1 MSYQEKNNFSDQ
13 LVEQYFSDLRQ
24 TEMLTEEEF
33 LTLFTL
39 AKTGEKKSFLRII
52 EANLK
57 LVISIAKH
65 YAHNKLMFLDLVQE
79 GNIGLIKSI
88 KKFDP
93 TLGYKFSTF
102 SSFWIKQEIIRS
114 IENKGR
120 IIRVPVNVSKTI
132 QKLKKLVNTEVDAK
146 GEIDKKTI
154 AATVKIRE
162 EKVEDLMQYFDDSCS
177 IEKLIDKNCFNIFI
191 TDAENLEPEDLAVSH
206 IASEQIQT
214 LLKQNL
220 TVRERETITL
230 RFGLGDNVYKT
241 HQQVADMLMISRER
255 VRQLEM
261 SALGKLRGVLCS
273 NPEFQML
280 FSA

>member
-1 MSYQEKNNFSDQ
+1 MSYQDKSNFSDQ

-24 TEMLTEEEF
+24 TEMLSDEEF

-39 AKTGEKKSFLRII
+39 AKTGEKSSFLRII

-132 QKLKKLVNTEVDAK
+132 QKLKKLVNTEVNAK

-162 EKVEDLMQYFDDSCS
+162 EKIEDLMQYFDDSCS

-206 IASEQIQT
+206 IASEQIQN
-214 LLKQNL
+214 LLRQNL
-220 TVRERETITL
+220 TTRERETITL

-241 HQQVADMLMISRER
+241 HQQVAEMLMISRER

>member
-24 TEMLTEEEF
+24 TEMLSEEEF

-162 EKVEDLMQYFDDSCS
+162 EKIEDLMQYFDDSCS

>member
-1 MSYQEKNNFSDQ
+1 MSYQEKNNFSDL

-24 TEMLTEEEF
+24 TEMLSEEEF

-132 QKLKKLVNTEVDAK
+132 QKLKKLVNTEVNAK
-146 GEIDKKTI
+146 GEIDKKSI

-206 IASEQIQT
+206 IASEQIQS